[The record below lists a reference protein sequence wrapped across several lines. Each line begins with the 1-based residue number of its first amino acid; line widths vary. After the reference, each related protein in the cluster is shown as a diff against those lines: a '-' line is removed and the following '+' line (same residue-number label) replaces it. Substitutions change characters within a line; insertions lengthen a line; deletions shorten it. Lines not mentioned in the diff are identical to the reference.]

1 MICDWNEWSFYNLE
15 IGNEWGEWNEWGE
28 LMTDLK
34 MEFTD
39 LWRCLKH
46 EVTLFY
52 TGTFIGEVRPQSIDR
67 LVDEYVWDID
77 EYMDMDINNKIANP
91 TDAKLATMV

>member
-1 MICDWNEWSFYNLE
+1 MGKIYRILSIFYRFFLFFFFFLD
-15 IGNEWGEWNEWGE
+15 II
-28 LMTDLK
+28 
-34 MEFTD
+34 
-39 LWRCLKH
+39 WRCLKH

>member
-1 MICDWNEWSFYNLE
+1 MEN
-15 IGNEWGEWNEWGE
+15 
-28 LMTDLK
+28 TDL
-34 MEFTD
+34 FRY
-39 LWRCLKH
+39 LNY
-46 EVTLFY
+46 EVPFSLSFKSHLY
-52 TGTFIGEVRPQSIDR
+52 RRSAFSFKSISR